1 MNAGPEELNI
11 LIAGVGGQG
20 NLLASEIISWASV
33 REGFKIRVAD
43 IFGAAQ
49 RGGAVTSHI
58 RIGKEVYNPV
68 MPRGS
73 AHILLGFEPVEC
85 LRAAGF
91 LRSDCTAI
99 INTRMIVPSSVTL
112 GQASYPAMDEITELI
127 GKLVRKIVTLDAASL
142 ALKAGDALMVNIVM
156 VGALA
161 GTGATPIHKETFTEA
176 ISNLVPSG
184 TEQNNRKAFNL
195 GFEEVQEK
203 LKKSPIEARTSYPA
217 LPSGK
222 TGKTS

>member
-1 MNAGPEELNI
+1 MNTTPEELNI

-33 REGFKIRVAD
+33 KEGFNIRVAD

-58 RIGKEVYNPV
+58 RLGKEVYNPV

-91 LRSDCTAI
+91 LRPDCIAI
-99 INTRMIVPSSVTL
+99 VNTRTIVPSSVSLGRATYPELNQITTL
-112 GQASYPAMDEITELI
+112 LKG
-127 GKLVRKIVTLDAASL
+127 LVKKIVMLDAASL

-161 GTGATPIHKETFTEA
+161 GTNCTPIPKETFVDA
-176 ISNLVPSG
+176 ITNLVPKG
-184 TEQNNRKAFNL
+184 TEQKNLTAFNL
-195 GFEEVQEK
+195 GFEAVQEK
-203 LKKSPIEARTSYPA
+203 LNTATV
-217 LPSGK
+217 G
-222 TGKTS
+222 T

>member
-33 REGFKIRVAD
+33 KEGFKIRVAD

-58 RIGKEVYNPV
+58 RLGKEVYNPV

-99 INTRMIVPSSVTL
+99 INTRIIVPSSVTL
-112 GQASYPAMDEITELI
+112 GQASYPALEQITGLM
-127 GKLVRKIVTLDAASL
+127 GKLVKKIVTLDAASL

-161 GTGATPIHKETFTEA
+161 GTGATPIRKQTFIEA
-176 ISNLVPSG
+176 IRNLVPRG
-184 TEQNNRKAFNL
+184 TEQNNLKAFNL
-195 GFEEVQEK
+195 GFEDVQEK
-203 LKKSPIEARTSYPA
+203 LDKSPT
-217 LPSGK
+217 
-222 TGKTS
+222 

>member
-1 MNAGPEELNI
+1 VNTEPDELDI

-33 REGFKIRVAD
+33 KEGFRIHVAD

-58 RIGKEVYNPV
+58 RVGNAVHNPV

-91 LRSDCTAI
+91 LRPDCTAI
-99 INTRMIVPSSVTL
+99 INTRMIIPSSVSL
-112 GQASYPAMDEITELI
+112 GQASYPALEEITAVLR
-127 GKLVRKIVTLDAASL
+127 KLVNRIVTLDAAAL
-142 ALKAGDALMVNIVM
+142 ATKAGDALIVNVVM

-161 GTGATPIHKETFTEA
+161 GSGLTQIRKETFIEA
-176 ISNLVPSG
+176 IRNLVPKG
-184 TEQNNRKAFNL
+184 TEQNNLNAFNL
-195 GFEEVQEK
+195 GFEAVQIQM
-203 LKKSPIEARTSYPA
+203 KKTLIEPHAS
-217 LPSGK
+217 
-222 TGKTS
+222 

>member
-1 MNAGPEELNI
+1 MDAPPEEINI

-20 NLLASEIISWASV
+20 NLLASEVISWAAV
-33 REGFKIRVAD
+33 KQGFKIHVAD

-58 RIGKEVYNPV
+58 RLGNEVYSPV

-85 LRAAGF
+85 LRAASF
-91 LRSDCTAI
+91 LRPDCTAI
-99 INTRMIVPSSVTL
+99 VNTRSIMPSLVSL
-112 GQASYPAMDEITELI
+112 GQASYPALEQITALLR
-127 GKLVRKIVTLDAASL
+127 GLVRKMIMLDAASL

-161 GTGATPIHKETFTEA
+161 GAGVTPMQKETFIEA
-176 ISNLVPSG
+176 ITNLVPKG
-184 TEQNNRKAFNL
+184 TEQNNLKAFNL
-195 GFEEVQEK
+195 GFEDVQQNREELLRLHTAK
-203 LKKSPIEARTSYPA
+203 F
-217 LPSGK
+217 G
-222 TGKTS
+222 

>member
-1 MNAGPEELNI
+1 MNADPEELNI

-33 REGFKIRVAD
+33 KEGFKIRVAD

-58 RIGKEVYNPV
+58 RLGKEIYSPV

-85 LRAAGF
+85 LRAASF
-91 LRSDCTAI
+91 LRPDCTAI
-99 INTRMIVPSSVTL
+99 INTRIIVPTSVSL
-112 GQASYPAMDEITELI
+112 GQASYPPLGEITALVQ
-127 GKLVRKIVTLDAASL
+127 KLVRKVVTLDAASL

-161 GTGATPIHKETFTEA
+161 GTGATPIHKETFIEA
-176 ISNLVPSG
+176 IENLVPRG
-184 TEQNNRKAFNL
+184 TEENNLKAFHL
-195 GFEEVQEK
+195 GFEDIQQ
-203 LKKSPIEARTSYPA
+203 KSDKSIVETRAP
-217 LPSGK
+217 
-222 TGKTS
+222 

>member
-1 MNAGPEELNI
+1 MALDPEELNI

-33 REGFKIRVAD
+33 TEGFKIHVAD

-58 RIGKEVYNPV
+58 RIGKGVYNPV

-85 LRAAGF
+85 LRTAAF
-91 LRSDCTAI
+91 LRPDCTAI
-99 INTRMIVPSSVTL
+99 INTRPIMPSSVTL
-112 GQASYPAMDEITELI
+112 GQASYPPIDQITALMR
-127 GKLVRKIVTLDAASL
+127 KLARKVVTVDAASL
-142 ALKAGDALMVNIVM
+142 AIKAGDALMVNIVM

-161 GTGATPIHKETFTEA
+161 GTLATPIPKETFVEA
-176 ISNLVPSG
+176 IKNHVPRG
-184 TEQNNRKAFNL
+184 TEQNNLNAFNL
-195 GFEEVQEK
+195 GFENVQEK
-203 LKKSPIEARTSYPA
+203 MDESVVAAHT
-217 LPSGK
+217 
-222 TGKTS
+222 T